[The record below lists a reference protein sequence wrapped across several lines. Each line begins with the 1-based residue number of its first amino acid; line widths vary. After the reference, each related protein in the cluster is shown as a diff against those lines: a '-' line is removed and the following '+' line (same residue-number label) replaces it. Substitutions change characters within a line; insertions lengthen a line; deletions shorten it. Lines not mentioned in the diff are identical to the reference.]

1 MPFLMPRFLSTIYR
15 HVITAT
21 WPALLVLVTA
31 HAAVGWALL
40 ALAGE
45 EKVADLESFI
55 YFYVVTATTVGYGD
69 ISPATAAGRAVVIL
83 WIMPGGIAL
92 FTTIITKL
100 VATIAGKASA
110 RMNGNGDF
118 SHMKQH
124 LVVLGW
130 QPGRTCRL
138 IELFLSD
145 RRYNHDGIVLID
157 RHLDRNPLPD
167 SIRYVRS
174 ELPCSP
180 DAFRR
185 SGLLD
190 SEVIVVI
197 GADDNETLANSLA
210 VAAAT
215 ERHVARNGGV
225 PPRIV
230 AHFADDTLAAIL
242 RSHCPTAEVS
252 VSLALE
258 MMVRSAQDPGSSEV
272 QRQILSPEDSPSQ
285 YCIEVPRDVQPF
297 PYGKAFIALKEQV
310 DATLMGWKGRTGR
323 VTVNPPSPTLVQPGD
338 VLYVVSEQRIL
349 PNEVRWDAIA

>member
-1 MPFLMPRFLSTIYR
+1 MHLLMPRFLSALYR
-15 HVITAT
+15 HVVAAT
-21 WPALLVLVTA
+21 WPALLALVTA

-40 ALAGE
+40 AASGE
-45 EKVADLESFI
+45 EKVADLASYI

-69 ISPATAAGRAVVIL
+69 ISPATDAGRAAVIL

-138 IELFLSD
+138 IELFLAD

-157 RHLDRNPLPD
+157 RHLERNPLPD
-167 SIRYVRS
+167 AVRYVRS

-185 SGLLD
+185 SGLLE
-190 SEVIVVI
+190 SEVVVI
-197 GADDNETLANSLA
+197 VGADDNETLANSLS
-210 VAAAT
+210 VAAAA
-215 ERHVARNGGV
+215 ERHVATTGGV
-225 PPRIV
+225 QPRIV

-285 YCIEVPRDVQPF
+285 FCIEVPLDVEPF
-297 PYGKAFIALKEQV
+297 PYGKAFVGLKDQV
-310 DATLMGWKGRTGR
+310 DATLMGWKRNSGR
-323 VTVNPPSPTLVQPGD
+323 VTVNPPSSTIVKGGD
-338 VLYVVSEQRIL
+338 LLYFVAAHRVL
-349 PNEVRWDAIA
+349 PHEVRWSELS